1 MNETP
6 VLRYCA
12 VSSIEHGHRSAITDL
27 LWLPDHF
34 EVNRMGVPIENRALH
49 CYQLMTAAADKC
61 VVLLEY
67 THSYSKRA
75 AVLFMYC
82 ALYSNVLV

>member
-12 VSSIEHGHRSAITDL
+12 VTSIEHGHRSAITDL

-61 VVLLEY
+61 AM
-67 THSYSKRA
+67 HSFSM
-75 AVLFMYC
+75 L
-82 ALYSNVLV
+82 VLVQSEYITD